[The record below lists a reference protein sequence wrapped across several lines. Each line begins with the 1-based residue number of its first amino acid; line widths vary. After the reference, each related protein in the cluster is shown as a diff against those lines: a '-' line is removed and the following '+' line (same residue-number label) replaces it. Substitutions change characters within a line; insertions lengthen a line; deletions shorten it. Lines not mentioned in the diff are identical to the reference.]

1 MRKQSLTTLMA
12 ALLLASA
19 CVHAQTGH
27 DQDGHHRG
35 LANRHSSDV
44 ATAWFETLY
53 DVVRREGT
61 PPPRAARIYGIA
73 SVALYESVVT
83 GTKGGRSL
91 VGQLNG
97 RMRLPRAT
105 GHQRLHWP
113 TVANSALA
121 TTIRGLFPALSEA
134 SAAAVDALE
143 QDSSDEQAQ
152 AISRPAHERSVA
164 FGKEVAGAILAWAA
178 TDGFSEL
185 AGCPYVPVQVAGA
198 WQPTPPLF
206 TPPLEPCW
214 GLLRPMILA
223 SGDECSAPGAPPF
236 STDVGSRFYAA
247 ALEVYRVGLGLTDE
261 QKTIGLYWA
270 DGAGATGTP
279 PGHWIAIVSQISRNE
294 DLSLPEA
301 AEAYARVGI
310 AVHDAFI
317 VSWRDKYVT
326 DLQRPVTYINRNIDA
341 GWQPL
346 LVTPSFPTY
355 TSGHST
361 QSAAAARVLTD
372 MFGEMRF
379 TDTTHTD
386 HGLQSPLAQRT
397 FESFAEAAMEAA
409 ISRLF
414 GGIHFPFDNEDGYAS
429 GTCVGQTVHD
439 RVRFTAH
446 DRRSER

>member
-1 MRKQSLTTLMA
+1 MRKRSLSTFLA
-12 ALLLASA
+12 ALLFAST
-19 CVHAQTGH
+19 CVHAHTGH
-27 DQDGHHRG
+27 DQDGHDRE

-53 DVVRREGT
+53 DIVRREGA

-91 VGQLNG
+91 AGQLNG
-97 RMRLPRAT
+97 LMRSPRAT
-105 GHQRLHWP
+105 GRQHWP

-121 TTIRGLFPALSEA
+121 TTIRALFPALSEA
-134 SAAAVDALE
+134 SAAAIDALE
-143 QDSSDEQAQ
+143 QDFAEEQAQ

-178 TDGFSEL
+178 TDGFSQL
-185 AGCPYVPVQVAGA
+185 TGCPYVPVQVAGA

-206 TPPLEPCW
+206 SSPLEPCW

-223 SGDECSAPGAPPF
+223 SGDECRASGAPPF

-261 QKTIGLYWA
+261 QKTIALYWA

-326 DLQRPVTYINRNIDA
+326 NLQRPVTYINRNIDA
-341 GWQPL
+341 GWKPF

-361 QSAAAARVLTD
+361 QSAAAAQVLTD
-372 MFGEMRF
+372 MFGEIRF

-386 HGLQSPLAQRT
+386 HGLQPPLAPRT
-397 FESFAEAAMEAA
+397 FESFTEAAMEAA
-409 ISRLF
+409 ISRLL

-429 GTCVGQTVHD
+429 GTCVGQMVNH
-439 RVRFTAH
+439 RVRFTAGR